1 MDPETEGVGRGIV
14 PSIDQSRWLAA
25 AAVAAVGVAAVVG
38 VGVAAVVGVAAF
50 AVVVVFAAVVGV
62 AEFVVVVVFAAVVGG
77 DTCLEMAVLRDG
89 GEA

>member
-14 PSIDQSRWLAA
+14 PNSDQSRWLAA
-25 AAVAAVGVAAVVG
+25 AVAVAVAVAAVVV
-38 VGVAAVVGVAAF
+38 VVAAVVGVAA
-50 AVVVVFAAVVGV
+50 
-62 AEFVVVVVFAAVVGG
+62 FVVVVVFAAVVGG